1 MLKFGNKE
9 FRNLQEQ
16 VFKNMKDIQDIMDGT
31 TVLAEFGIKV
41 VGQVNLV
48 TELPDP
54 STYTGEFGDA
64 YVVGASEPYD
74 YYIYTRAFEGDETPQ
89 WFYLGKFPVPGPQ
102 GPQGESAGF
111 GVVSASAEVGSVAS
125 ASVTV
130 SGPDTA
136 KDMHF
141 DFTIP
146 SVDASSYVTI
156 STDQTITGVK
166 TFYEPPV
173 LGTKTG
179 RVDLQIGS
187 TPNQIHL
194 DTHAGTIP
202 QIKWLDTTTSYEV
215 KALLPNKSGMLLT
228 NTTLSDNLK
237 TINGQT
243 IVGKGDIQIS
253 AGASEWGQ
261 ITGTLSNQTDLQSA
275 LNNKANLTDIKTYT
289 GSGNIK
295 VTDDVITIND
305 NPTFN
310 EIRVNNGTAGLFVG
324 PAGNVGS
331 DYVSGSDYAAIR
343 ILNGT
348 PELRNNSS
356 TYSTSL
362 KVDNTGI
369 EIQKKDI
376 ASSTTVTKDLFEVA
390 DQAAQVVNKQDT
402 ISDLETIRSGATLGS
417 TAVQPSTLST
427 ELSTKQDTLV
437 SGTNIKTINGNSILG
452 SGDIIIQGGGGSSD
466 IDNKTIITNAS
477 GKLETAVGGW
487 KEVIVHPASAGIDTG
502 SVTYN
507 QDNGDFDKY
516 DTTIATN
523 IYNLMTGSDAPDF
536 ATITCTSDG
545 GNNFTI
551 KLTGLKNAQYNDDYW
566 NSANDNFPGVDQN
579 GNAGWDVQLY
589 VAKSSDQIHVW
600 FASQLET
607 INSITNINFGG
618 GPQYTETIYHKIDSN
633 YLPEDIFD
641 VTNMTDGP
649 ITDEQI
655 EKFKKSAIVKDGD
668 YCAYKH
674 YQDAQYIRYIKG
686 QPKYTYI
693 DSSSIQLNQDTIV
706 VIISEKRLQKSGG
719 YVDPF
724 IIYLDSSRLTGI
736 KDNYDRY
743 NLSTVLDG
751 GYDGS
756 AFNLSASD
764 FTLDNDHYICNN
776 SKFLE
781 VTKNYLTWMVKN
793 YQSNAYLGWFKPDE
807 NSSTS
812 MSIDMNISDETEES
826 SGRYIRTGTVTSP
839 ELLNSEVKIYTDTNE
854 VISCNVI
861 YTQAFIDV
869 LTNNNINIFET
880 EDPDRTGLIK
890 KISPKFI
897 PEEGYTNLAVSNQ
910 IKIGNT
916 TLNETQLQA
925 LLNLLNK

>member
-41 VGQVNLV
+41 VGQVELASQ
-48 TELPDP
+48 LPDP
-54 STYTGEFGDA
+54 STYTGQFGDA
-64 YVVGASEPYD
+64 YVVGTAEPYD

-111 GVVSASAEVGSVAS
+111 GVISANAEVGSVAA
-125 ASVTV
+125 ASVAYD
-130 SGPDTA
+130 GPDTA
-136 KDMHF
+136 KNIHF
-141 DFTIP
+141 DFVIP
-146 SVDASSYVTI
+146 GVDASSYVTI

-179 RVDLQIGS
+179 SVDLQIGS

-243 IVGKGDIQIS
+243 IVGKGDIQIN

-275 LNNKANLTDIKTYT
+275 LNAKANLTDIKTYT

-295 VTDDVITIND
+295 VTDDVITISD
-305 NPTFN
+305 NPNFK
-310 EIRVNNGTAGLFVG
+310 EIIVNNGTAGLFVG

-331 DYVSGSDYAAIR
+331 DYTSGSDYAAIR

-356 TYSTSL
+356 SYSTSL
-362 KVDNTGI
+362 KVDDTGI

-376 ASSTTVTKDLFEVA
+376 ATSTTVTKDLFEVA

-402 ISDLETIRSGATLGS
+402 
-417 TAVQPSTLST
+417 
-427 ELSTKQDTLV
+427 LV
-437 SGTNIKTINGNSILG
+437 SGTNIKTINGTSILG
-452 SGDIIIQGGGGSSD
+452 SGDITIQGGGGSSD
-466 IDNKTIITNAS
+466 IDNKTIITNES

-487 KEVIVHPASAGIDTG
+487 KEVIVHPASEGIDTG

-507 QDNGDFDKY
+507 QDNSDFDKY

-523 IYNLMTGSDAPDF
+523 IYNLMTGSNAPDF

-551 KLTGLKNAQYNDDYW
+551 KLTGLKNVSYSEDQW
-566 NSANDNFPGVDQN
+566 NSGTSSFDGLDQN
-579 GNAGWDVQLY
+579 GNSWQTQVY
-589 VAKSSDQIHVW
+589 VVKSSGQIHVW
-600 FASQLET
+600 FSSQVEA

-618 GPQYTETIYHKIDSN
+618 SEGYTETIYHKIDTN

-641 VTNMTDGP
+641 ITDISQGE

-655 EKFKKSAIVKDGD
+655 EKFKNVAIVKDGD
-668 YCAYKH
+668 NYMYK
-674 YQDAQYIRYIKG
+674 YQQNQVTIDYRDTKLWTSQISDDIINLQGGRLVVDISSKWLIK
-686 QPKYTYI
+686 
-693 DSSSIQLNQDTIV
+693 
-706 VIISEKRLQKSGG
+706 
-719 YVDPF
+719 
-724 IIYLDSSRLTGI
+724 TG
-736 KDNYDRY
+736 NYDTNYQIGIDPARLIGIQKKGY
-743 NLSTVLDG
+743 DKLTTVLDG
-751 GYDGS
+751 GYDDS
-756 AFNLSASD
+756 AFNLSTSD
-764 FTLDNDHYICNN
+764 FTLDNGHYVCNN

-781 VTKNYLTWMVKN
+781 VTKNYLISMAKEDNSNKQFGNFRYGAGDYDYTWI
-793 YQSNAYLGWFKPDE
+793 Y
-807 NSSTS
+807 
-812 MSIDMNISDETEES
+812 IDMNITSETEES
-826 SGRYIRTGTVTSP
+826 SGRNIRTGTVTYSG
-839 ELLNSEVKIYTDTNE
+839 LLNSVVKIYTDTNE

-861 YTQAFIDV
+861 YTQEFIDF
-869 LTNNNINIFET
+869 LTNNNINSFQPMEPAIA
-880 EDPDRTGLIK
+880 GLIK
-890 KISPKFI
+890 KISTKFI

-925 LLNLLNK
+925 LLALLNK

>member
-111 GVVSASAEVGSVAS
+111 GVISANAELGSVAS

-146 SVDASSYVTI
+146 GVDASSYVTI

-243 IVGKGDIQIS
+243 ITGSGNIEIT

-295 VTDDVITIND
+295 VTDDVITISD
-305 NPTFN
+305 NPTFK
-310 EIRVNNGTAGLFVG
+310 EIIVNNGTAGLFVG

-331 DYVSGSDYAAIR
+331 DYTSGSDYAAIR

-356 TYSTSL
+356 SYSTSL
-362 KVDNTGI
+362 KVDDTGI
-369 EIQKKDI
+369 AIEKKDI

-402 ISDLETIRSGATLGS
+402 
-417 TAVQPSTLST
+417 
-427 ELSTKQDTLV
+427 LV

-452 SGDIIIQGGGGSSD
+452 SGDITIQGGGGSSD
-466 IDNKTIITNAS
+466 IDNKTIITNES
-477 GKLETAVGGW
+477 TGKLETAVGGW
-487 KEVIVHPASAGIDTG
+487 KEVIVHPASEGIDTG
-502 SVTYN
+502 SVPYN
-507 QDNGDFDKY
+507 QGNNDFDKY

-523 IYNLMTGSDAPDF
+523 IYNLMTGSNAPDF

-551 KLTGLKNAQYNDDYW
+551 KLTGLKKAHYNDDQW
-566 NSANDNFPGVDQN
+566 NSNTDNFSGVDQN
-579 GNAGWDVQLY
+579 GTSGWDVQVY
-589 VAKSSDQIHVW
+589 VDKSAGRIHVW
-600 FASQLET
+600 FSSQLEN
-607 INSITNINFGG
+607 INSITNINFGR
-618 GPQYTETIYHKIDSN
+618 GPQYTETIYHKIDTN

-641 VTNMTDGP
+641 VTDIPQGYNL
-649 ITDEQI
+649 TDEQI
-655 EKFKKSAIVKDGD
+655 EKFKKSAILKYGNN
-668 YCAYKH
+668 YFYKTN
-674 YQDAQYIRYIKG
+674 QN
-686 QPKYTYI
+686 
-693 DSSSIQLNQDTIV
+693 DSSISYKNDEQSGFYISTDSLHLTNRNLIIQPQ
-706 VIISEKRLQKSGG
+706 
-719 YVDPF
+719 
-724 IIYLDSSRLTGI
+724 
-736 KDNYDRY
+736 DRY
-743 NLSTVLDG
+743 MGESFSDSYQIKYDNTKLIGLGINRDKLSTVLDG

-764 FTLDNDHYICNN
+764 FTLDNNHYVCNN

-781 VTKNYLTWMVKN
+781 ATENYLAWMVKN
-793 YQSNAYLGWFKPDE
+793 YQSNAYLSYFWSGGSP
-807 NSSTS
+807 SG

-826 SGRYIRTGTVTSP
+826 SGRYIRTGTVTSQ
-839 ELLNSEVKIYTDTNE
+839 ELENSVVKIYTDTKE

-861 YTQAFIDV
+861 YTQVFIDF
-869 LTNNNINIFET
+869 LTNNNINSFEP
-880 EDPDRTGLIK
+880 ENPDRTGLIK
-890 KISPKFI
+890 KISTKFI

>member
-41 VGQVNLV
+41 VGHVNSP

-54 STYTGEFGDA
+54 STYTGQFGDA
-64 YVVGASEPYD
+64 YVVGTAEPYD

-125 ASVTV
+125 ASVAYD
-130 SGPDTA
+130 GPDTA
-136 KDMHF
+136 KNIHF

-146 SVDASSYVTI
+146 GVDASSYVTI
-156 STDQTITGVK
+156 STNQTITGVK

-179 RVDLQIGS
+179 NVDLQIGS

-194 DTHAGTIP
+194 DTHAGSIP
-202 QIKWLDTTTSYEV
+202 QIKWLDTSTNYQV

-228 NTTLSDNLK
+228 DTTLSNNLK

-243 IVGKGDIQIS
+243 ITGSGNIEIN

-275 LNNKANLTDIKTYT
+275 LDA
-289 GSGNIK
+289 
-295 VTDDVITIND
+295 
-305 NPTFN
+305 
-310 EIRVNNGTAGLFVG
+310 
-324 PAGNVGS
+324 
-331 DYVSGSDYAAIR
+331 
-343 ILNGT
+343 
-348 PELRNNSS
+348 
-356 TYSTSL
+356 
-362 KVDNTGI
+362 
-369 EIQKKDI
+369 
-376 ASSTTVTKDLFEVA
+376 
-390 DQAAQVVNKQDT
+390 KQDV
-402 ISDLETIRSGATLGS
+402 ISDLNTIRTGAELGS
-417 TAVQPSTLST
+417 TAVQPGTLST
-427 ELSTKQDTLV
+427 ELANKQDTLV
-437 SGTNIKTINGNSILG
+437 SGTNIKTINGTSILG
-452 SGDIIIQGGGGSSD
+452 SGDITIQGGGGSSD

-487 KEVIVHPASAGIDTG
+487 KEVIVHPASEGIDTG

-507 QDNGDFDKY
+507 QGNGDFDKY

-523 IYNLMTGSDAPDF
+523 IYNLMTGSSAPDF
-536 ATITCTSDG
+536 ATITCTSDA

-551 KLTGLKNAQYNDDYW
+551 KLTGLKNASYSEDQW
-566 NSANDNFPGVDQN
+566 NSNSDNFPGKDQN
-579 GNAGWDVQLY
+579 GNSWYVQIY
-589 VAKSSDQIHVW
+589 VVKSSGQIHVW
-600 FASQLET
+600 FSSIMEN

-618 GPQYTETIYHKIDSN
+618 RPQYTETIYHKIDTN

-641 VTNMTDGP
+641 ITDMNSGP
-649 ITDEQI
+649 INDEQL
-655 EKFKKSAIVKDGD
+655 EKFKNAAILKDGE
-668 YCAYKH
+668 YYAYKML
-674 YQDAQYIRYIKG
+674 QSESEIKYIVIN
-686 QPKYTYI
+686 
-693 DSSSIQLNQDTIV
+693 SSSSYMYSGYVYFSNKIISIQLDSKYLNKDINYNPYEFQIDLA
-706 VIISEKRLQKSGG
+706 RLKSIRENSGD
-719 YVDPF
+719 Y
-724 IIYLDSSRLTGI
+724 
-736 KDNYDRY
+736 K
-743 NLSTVLDG
+743 LSTVLDG
-751 GYDGS
+751 GYDDS
-756 AFNLSASD
+756 AINLSTSD
-764 FTLDNDHYICNN
+764 FTLENDHYVCNN

-781 VTKNYLTWMVKN
+781 ATKNYLISICKVSGN
-793 YQSNAYLGWFKPDE
+793 GYSLAWFKFDGGT
-807 NSSTS
+807 TS
-812 MSIDMNISDETEES
+812 FSIYIDYTEELEES
-826 SGRYIRTGTVTSP
+826 SGRYIRTGTVNSA
-839 ELLNSEVKIYTDTNE
+839 ELKNSVVKIYTDTNE

-861 YTQAFIDV
+861 YTQDFINF
-869 LTNNNINIFET
+869 LTGNNINSFEPD
-880 EDPDRTGLIK
+880 DPSMTGLIK

-910 IKIGNT
+910 ISSNQIKIGNT

>member
-111 GVVSASAEVGSVAS
+111 GVVSASAELGSVAS

-146 SVDASSYVTI
+146 GVDASSYVTI

-243 IVGKGDIQIS
+243 IIGKGDIQIS

-275 LNNKANLTDIKTYT
+275 LNA
-289 GSGNIK
+289 
-295 VTDDVITIND
+295 
-305 NPTFN
+305 
-310 EIRVNNGTAGLFVG
+310 
-324 PAGNVGS
+324 
-331 DYVSGSDYAAIR
+331 
-343 ILNGT
+343 
-348 PELRNNSS
+348 
-356 TYSTSL
+356 
-362 KVDNTGI
+362 
-369 EIQKKDI
+369 
-376 ASSTTVTKDLFEVA
+376 
-390 DQAAQVVNKQDT
+390 KQDT
-402 ISDLETIRSGATLGS
+402 ISDLETIRSGAALGS

-427 ELSTKQDTLV
+427 ELANKQDTLV

-452 SGDIIIQGGGGSSD
+452 SGDITIQGGGGSSD
-466 IDNKTIITNAS
+466 IDNKTIITNES

-487 KEVIVHPASAGIDTG
+487 KEVIVHPASEGIDTG
-502 SVTYN
+502 SVPYN
-507 QDNGDFDKY
+507 DGSGDFDKY

-551 KLTGLKNAQYNDDYW
+551 KLTGLKKASYSDDYW
-566 NSANDNFPGVDQN
+566 NSGYNNFEGVDQN
-579 GNAGWDVQLY
+579 NNPWSVQLY
-589 VAKSSDQIHVW
+589 VVKSSGQIHVW
-600 FASQLET
+600 FSSYVEQ

-618 GPQYTETIYHKIDSN
+618 GQEYTETIYHKIDTN
-633 YLPEDIFD
+633 YLPEDVFD
-641 VTNMTDGP
+641 ISDINS

-655 EKFKKSAIVKDGD
+655 ETVKNAPIIKDGTNYMYKYQQD
-668 YCAYKH
+668 EGSIAYRNILSSQFQIFDDIINLQGGKSIIDISSKNINRVGNYDTN
-674 YQDAQYIRYIKG
+674 YQIG
-686 QPKYTYI
+686 I
-693 DSSSIQLNQDTIV
+693 D
-706 VIISEKRLQKSGG
+706 
-719 YVDPF
+719 PC
-724 IIYLDSSRLTGI
+724 RLTGI
-736 KDNYDRY
+736 NNR
-743 NLSTVLDG
+743 LSTVLDG

-756 AFNLSASD
+756 AFNLSTSD
-764 FTLDNDHYICNN
+764 FTLDNDHYVCNN

-781 VTKNYLTWMVKN
+781 VTKNYLISAIKEGNSNKQFGNFRYGSGDYDYTWT
-793 YQSNAYLGWFKPDE
+793 F
-807 NSSTS
+807 
-812 MSIDMNISDETEES
+812 IDMNYTEETEES
-826 SGRYIRTGTVTSP
+826 SGRTISVGTCTSSH
-839 ELLNSEVKIYTDTNE
+839 LLNSVVRMYVDTKE
-854 VISCNVI
+854 IISCNVI
-861 YTQAFIDV
+861 YRQSFIDI
-869 LTNNNINIFET
+869 LTNNNINSFQ
-880 EDPDRTGLIK
+880 PDNPKSAGLIK

>member
-48 TELPDP
+48 TELPDA

-102 GPQGESAGF
+102 GPKGDKGDTGAQGPIGPQGPQGIRGLQGPQGEQGEQGPMGARGIQGEAAGF
-111 GVVSASAEVGSVAS
+111 GVVSANAELGSVVS

-130 SGPDTA
+130 SGPNTA
-136 KDMHF
+136 KNMHF

-146 SVDASSYVTI
+146 
-156 STDQTITGVK
+156 
-166 TFYEPPV
+166 
-173 LGTKTG
+173 
-179 RVDLQIGS
+179 
-187 TPNQIHL
+187 
-194 DTHAGTIP
+194 AG
-202 QIKWLDTTTSYEV
+202 
-215 KALLPNKSGMLLT
+215 
-228 NTTLSDNLK
+228 
-237 TINGQT
+237 
-243 IVGKGDIQIS
+243 

-310 EIRVNNGTAGLFVG
+310 EILVNNGTAGLFVG

-331 DYVSGSDYAAIR
+331 DYTSGSDHSTIR
-343 ILNGT
+343 IYNGT

-362 KVDNTGI
+362 RVDDTGI

-376 ASSTTVTKDLFEVA
+376 TTSTTVTKDLFEVA

-402 ISDLETIRSGATLGS
+402 ISDLETIRSGASLGS

-427 ELSTKQDTLV
+427 ELANKQDTLV
-437 SGTNIKTINGNSILG
+437 SGTNIKTINGTSILG
-452 SGDIIIQGGGGSSD
+452 SGDITIQSGGGSSD

-487 KEVIVHPASAGIDTG
+487 KEVIDYPAVEGINTG
-502 SVTYN
+502 SLTYN
-507 QDNGDFDKY
+507 KSSGDFDKY

-523 IYNLMTGSDAPDF
+523 IYNLMTGSNAPDF
-536 ATITCTSDG
+536 ATITCASKT
-545 GNNFTI
+545 NNFTI
-551 KLTGLKNAQYNDDYW
+551 KLTLKSVDHTDDKW
-566 NSANDNFPGVDQN
+566 NSNNVYFSGKDQN
-579 GNAGWDVQLY
+579 GGSMWSVQIY
-589 VAKSSDQIHVW
+589 VVKSSGQIHVY
-600 FASQLET
+600 FIGYEEL
-607 INSITNINFGG
+607 IKSITNINFGG
-618 GPQYTETIYHKIDSN
+618 SEGYTETIYHKIDTN

-641 VTNMTDGP
+641 ITDMSNGS

-655 EKFKKSAIVKDGD
+655 EKFKNTYILKDGD
-668 YCAYKH
+668 YYAYKIS
-674 YQDAQYIRYIKG
+674 QSPSSIEYIYYRYDTSLYFIDYSSVYLNNKSIRIN
-686 QPKYTYI
+686 I
-693 DSSSIQLNQDTIV
+693 DSKYLFKDVDRNSYSFNFDECKLMRIQ
-706 VIISEKRLQKSGG
+706 
-719 YVDPF
+719 
-724 IIYLDSSRLTGI
+724 
-736 KDNYDRY
+736 KDNQYR
-743 NLSTVLDG
+743 LSTVLDG
-751 GYDGS
+751 GYDDS
-756 AFNLSASD
+756 KFNLSASD
-764 FTLDNDHYICNN
+764 FTLDNDHYVCNN

-781 VTKNYLTWMVKN
+781 ATENYLIHMVEVN
-793 YQSNAYLGWFKPDE
+793 LTEVNLAWFTTEDSRHPIW
-807 NSSTS
+807 TT
-812 MSIDMNISDETEES
+812 MSISDETEES
-826 SGRYIRTGTVTSP
+826 SGRNIRTGTITSP
-839 ELLNSEVKIYTDTNE
+839 ELLNSVVKIYTDTNE

-861 YTQAFIDV
+861 YTQDFINF
-869 LTNNNINIFET
+869 LTNNNVNGFKPMEPAT
-880 EDPDRTGLIK
+880 AGLIK
-890 KISPKFI
+890 KISTKFI

>member
-41 VGQVNLV
+41 VGQVQLASQ
-48 TELPDP
+48 LPDP
-54 STYTGEFGDA
+54 STYTGQFGDA

-74 YYIYTRAFEGDETPQ
+74 YYIYTRAFEGDVTPQ

-111 GVVSASAEVGSVAS
+111 GVVSASAQVGSVAS

-146 SVDASSYVTI
+146 GVDASSYVTI
-156 STDQTITGVK
+156 STDQNITGAK
-166 TFYEPPV
+166 TFYEVPT

-179 RVDLQIGS
+179 NVDLQIGS

-194 DTHAGTIP
+194 DTRAGSIP
-202 QIKWLDTTTSYEV
+202 CIRWVNTSTNKLVTATLPTTS
-215 KALLPNKSGMLLT
+215 GILLT
-228 NTTLSDNLK
+228 DTTLSGNLK

-243 IVGKGDIQIS
+243 ITGSGNIEIN

-295 VTDDVITIND
+295 ITDEDVITIND
-305 NPTFN
+305 YPDFK
-310 EIRVNNGTAGLFVG
+310 EIKVNNGKAGLFVG

-331 DYVSGSDYAAIR
+331 DYTSGSDYAAIR

-362 KVDNTGI
+362 RVNDTGI

-376 ASSTTVTKDLFEVA
+376 TTSTTVTKNLFEVA

-402 ISDLETIRSGATLGS
+402 ISDLETIRSGAALGS

-427 ELSTKQDTLV
+427 ELASKQDTLV
-437 SGTNIKTINGNSILG
+437 SGTNIKTINGTSILG
-452 SGDIIIQGGGGSSD
+452 SGDITIQGGGGSSD
-466 IDNKTIITNAS
+466 IDNKTIIKNAS
-477 GKLETAVGGW
+477 TGKLETAIGGW
-487 KEVIVHPASAGIDTG
+487 KEVIVHPASQGVETG
-502 SVTYN
+502 SLTYN
-507 QDNGDFDKY
+507 VDNSDFDKY

-523 IYNLMTGSDAPDF
+523 IYNLMTGSNAPDF
-536 ATITCTSDG
+536 ATITCTSDI

-551 KLTGLKNAQYNDDYW
+551 RLTGLKNAPYNEDYW
-566 NSANDNFPGVDQN
+566 NSDNNSFDGVDQN
-579 GNAGWDVQLY
+579 NNYWSVQVY
-589 VAKSSDQIHVW
+589 VNKTADQIHVW
-600 FASQLET
+600 FASQPEN
-607 INSITNINFGG
+607 INSITNISFGG
-618 GPQYTETIYHKIDSN
+618 GPQYTETIYHKIDTN

-641 VTNMTDGP
+641 ITNINEGP
-649 ITDEQI
+649 ITDEQL
-655 EKFKKSAIVKDGD
+655 EKFKNSVIVKDGEN
-668 YCAYKH
+668 YAYKIE
-674 YQDAQYIRYIKG
+674 QTQSQIRYILNNNSSSYMDSIHVYLSNKIILI
-686 QPKYTYI
+686 QLDSKYLNRNNNYNSYEFQI
-693 DSSSIQLNQDTIV
+693 DSA
-706 VIISEKRLQKSGG
+706 RLKTYTDFFGG
-719 YVDPF
+719 
-724 IIYLDSSRLTGI
+724 
-736 KDNYDRY
+736 Y

-751 GYDGS
+751 GYDDS
-756 AFNLSASD
+756 EINLSTSD
-764 FTLDNDHYICNN
+764 FTLENDHYVCNN

-781 VTKNYLTWMVKN
+781 STKNYLAWMIKN
-793 YQSNAYLGWFKPDE
+793 YQSGSSLGWFKSGG
-807 NSSTS
+807 NTSSTW
-812 MSIDMNISDETEES
+812 IDMSSSEETEAS
-826 SGRYIRTGTVTSP
+826 SGRNIRTGTVTSA
-839 ELLNSEVKIYTDTNE
+839 ELLNSIVKIYTDTNE

-861 YTQAFIDV
+861 YTQAFIDF
-869 LTNNNINIFET
+869 LTNNNIDIFQPD
-880 EDPDRTGLIK
+880 DPDRTGLIK
-890 KISPKFI
+890 KISTKFI
-897 PEEGYTNLAVSNQ
+897 PEEGYTNLAVNNQ

>member
-31 TVLAEFGIKV
+31 TVLAEFGIRV
-41 VGQVNLV
+41 VGHVNSI

-130 SGPDTA
+130 SGQDTA

-146 SVDASSYVTI
+146 GVDASSYVTI

-166 TFYEPPV
+166 TFYEPPI

-179 RVDLQIGS
+179 TVDLQIGS

-194 DTHAGTIP
+194 DTHAGNNPRIR
-202 QIKWLDTTTSYEV
+202 WSDTTTSNEV
-215 KALLPNKSGMLLT
+215 TALLPNKSGMLLT
-228 NTTLSDNLK
+228 NTSLSDNLK

-243 IVGKGDIQIS
+243 IIGKGNIEIT

-275 LNNKANLTDIKTYT
+275 LDA
-289 GSGNIK
+289 
-295 VTDDVITIND
+295 
-305 NPTFN
+305 
-310 EIRVNNGTAGLFVG
+310 
-324 PAGNVGS
+324 
-331 DYVSGSDYAAIR
+331 
-343 ILNGT
+343 
-348 PELRNNSS
+348 
-356 TYSTSL
+356 
-362 KVDNTGI
+362 
-369 EIQKKDI
+369 
-376 ASSTTVTKDLFEVA
+376 
-390 DQAAQVVNKQDT
+390 KQDV
-402 ISDLETIRSGATLGS
+402 ISDLSTIRSGAVLGS

-427 ELSTKQDTLV
+427 ELSTKQDVISDLATIRSGAEAGATAVQPSTLSTELANKQDTLV

-452 SGDIIIQGGGGSSD
+452 SGDITIQGGGGSSD
-466 IDNKTIITNAS
+466 IDNKTIITNES

-487 KEVIVHPASAGIDTG
+487 KEVIVHPASEGVNTG
-502 SVTYN
+502 SLTYN
-507 QDNGDFDKY
+507 QDSGDFDKY

-523 IYNLMTGSDAPDF
+523 IYNLMTGSNAPDF
-536 ATITCTSDG
+536 ATITCSSDG

-551 KLTGLKNAQYNDDYW
+551 KLTGLKTAQYNDDQW
-566 NSANDNFPGVDQN
+566 NSDTMLFQGVDQN
-579 GNAGWDVQLY
+579 GNSNWYVQVY
-589 VAKSSDQIHVW
+589 VVKSSGSIHVW
-600 FASQLET
+600 FAEQPES
-607 INSITNINFGG
+607 INSIDNIKFGG
-618 GPQYTETIYHKIDSN
+618 EPGYTETIYHKIDAN
-633 YLPEDIFD
+633 YLPDKENVFDI
-641 VTNMTDGP
+641 TDMSDGT

-655 EKFKKSAIVKDGD
+655 EKFKKSAILKDGEN
-668 YCAYKH
+668 YAYKSF
-674 YQDAQYIRYIKG
+674 QNEQTIIYIKEQSG
-686 QPKYTYI
+686 HTQINSNSIELSEDSIIVAIEGKYLT
-693 DSSSIQLNQDTIV
+693 
-706 VIISEKRLQKSGG
+706 KSGG
-719 YVDPF
+719 T
-724 IIYLDSSRLTGI
+724 IYSYRINIDSSRLMGI
-736 KDNYDRY
+736 QENDQYK
-743 NLSTVLDG
+743 LSTVLDG
-751 GYDGS
+751 GYDDS
-756 AFNLSASD
+756 AFSLSASD
-764 FTLDNDHYICNN
+764 FTLDNDHYVCNN

-781 VTKNYLTWMVKN
+781 ATKNYL
-793 YQSNAYLGWFKPDE
+793 AYIAKVSGNGYSLAYFNFDGGNTNF
-807 NSSTS
+807 
-812 MSIDMNISDETEES
+812 SIYLDYTEELEAS
-826 SGRYIRTGTVTSP
+826 SGRNIRTGTVNSS
-839 ELLNSEVKIYTDTNE
+839 ELLNSVVKIYTDTNE
-854 VISCNVI
+854 VKSCNVI
-861 YTQAFIDV
+861 YTQAFIDF
-869 LTNNNINIFET
+869 LTSNNINGFKP
-880 EDPDRTGLIK
+880 EDPVATGLIK

>member
-111 GVVSASAEVGSVAS
+111 GVISASAEVGSAAS

-243 IVGKGDIQIS
+243 IIGKGDIQIS

-275 LNNKANLTDIKTYT
+275 LNNKANLTDVKTYT

-295 VTDDVITIND
+295 ITDEDVITIND
-305 NPTFN
+305 YPNFK
-310 EIRVNNGTAGLFVG
+310 EIIVNNGKAGLFVG

-331 DYVSGSDYAAIR
+331 DYTSGSDYAAIR

-356 TYSTSL
+356 SYSTSL
-362 KVDNTGI
+362 KVDDTGI
-369 EIQKKDI
+369 AIEKKDI
-376 ASSTTVTKDLFEVA
+376 ATSTTVTKDLFEVA
-390 DQAAQVVNKQDT
+390 NQAAQVVNKQDT
-402 ISDLETIRSGATLGS
+402 ISDLETIRSGAALGS

-452 SGDIIIQGGGGSSD
+452 SGDITIQGGGGSSD

-487 KEVIVHPASAGIDTG
+487 KEVIEHPAVEGVNTG
-502 SVTYN
+502 SLTYS
-507 QDNGDFDKY
+507 GSDFNKY

-523 IYNLMTGSDAPDF
+523 IYNLMTGSNAPDF
-536 ATITCTSDG
+536 ATITCTSNG

-551 KLTGLKNAQYNDDYW
+551 KFTGLKSANYSDDQW
-566 NSANDNFPGVDQN
+566 NSGFSTFDGYDQN
-579 GNAGWDVQLY
+579 NNYWGAQISV
-589 VAKSSDQIHVW
+589 VKSSGQIKVW
-600 FASQLET
+600 FSGQQEP
-607 INSITNINFGG
+607 INSITNIDFGG
-618 GPQYTETIYHKIDSN
+618 VPQYTETIYHKIDTN
-633 YLPEDIFD
+633 YLLENILDI
-641 VTNMTDGP
+641 TNINDGS
-649 ITDEQI
+649 ITDELI
-655 EKFKKSAIVKDGD
+655 EKFKNVAIVKDGTK
-668 YCAYKH
+668 YAYK
-674 YQDAQYIRYIKG
+674 YSQNNSEIVFKIIVDNSST
-686 QPKYTYI
+686 TYL
-693 DSSSIQLNQDTIV
+693 DEVWFTNSV
-706 VIISEKRLQKSGG
+706 VIVNLPTKHLYKNGG
-719 YVDPF
+719 NRVFYSFNFDTG
-724 IIYLDSSRLTGI
+724 RLTSVND
-736 KDNYDRY
+736 K
-743 NLSTVLDG
+743 LSTVVDG
-751 GYDGS
+751 GYDDS
-756 AFNLSASD
+756 EISLSTSD
-764 FTLDNDHYICNN
+764 FTLDNDHYVCNN

-781 VTKNYLTWMVKN
+781 STKNYLAYMV
-793 YQSNAYLGWFKPDE
+793 E
-807 NSSTS
+807 NNQGGGNFSYFTQTS
-812 MSIDMNISDETEES
+812 GTTSLWITLDHTYEQEES
-826 SGRYIRTGTVTSP
+826 TGRQIKVGTVTSP
-839 ELLNSEVKIYTDTNE
+839 ELLNSVVKIYLDTKEIKSFN
-854 VISCNVI
+854 II
-861 YTQAFIDV
+861 YTQEFINF
-869 LTNNNINIFET
+869 LTNNSIVGFKTDNPES
-880 EDPDRTGLIK
+880 TGLIK

-910 IKIGNT
+910 ISSNQIKIGNT